1 MRLQIDQS
9 GRVEYTSHKTVI
21 AYSNDKHS
29 SVVITAQTKRKIQ
42 EIFRRRGMPK
52 LFALRTFAAAVSL
65 LLKNIVDGNRIDRV
79 IIDREYPGNERVLTD
94 MISEIMRR
102 MGFEAPSIAWAEIGK
117 KSPAHFVAYGVFK
130 NKKQPDK
137 IISFEELLN
146 WAFKTKTTEGRKT

>member
-21 AYSNDKHS
+21 AYSNSKHG
-29 SVVITAQTKRKIQ
+29 SVVITAQTKRQIQ

-52 LFALRTFAAAVSL
+52 LFTLRTFATAVSL
-65 LLKNIVDGNRIDRV
+65 LLIKDGNKIDGV

-102 MGFEAPSIAWAEIGK
+102 MGFEAPDITWAEIGK
-117 KSPAHFVAYGVFK
+117 KSPAHFAAYGVFK

-137 IISFEELLN
+137 IISFEELLK
-146 WAFKTKTTEGRKT
+146 WALKTKTTEGRKA